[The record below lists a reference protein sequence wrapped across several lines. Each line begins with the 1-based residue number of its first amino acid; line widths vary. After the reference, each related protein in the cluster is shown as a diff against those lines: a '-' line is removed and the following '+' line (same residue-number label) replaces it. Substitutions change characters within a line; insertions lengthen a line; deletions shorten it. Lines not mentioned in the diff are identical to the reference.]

1 MRAMSELHC
10 FSWLSQTPCACLV
23 LHIHLSN
30 GGHLNCFVFLALVK
44 SVAMNMSVHV
54 FLESPLSI
62 LWGVSVGMELP
73 GHVEILHFAF

>member
-1 MRAMSELHC
+1 M
-10 FSWLSQTPCACLV
+10 
-23 LHIHLSN
+23 
-30 GGHLNCFVFLALVK
+30 NCFVFLALVK